1 MTKEEFESLRPGDV
15 VEVEFDHHKK
25 LYTVKGN
32 NGRWILT
39 YKGHRFVNFKIKLIQ
54 EAD

>member
-15 VEVEFDHHKK
+15 VEVEFDQYKI
-25 LYTVKGN
+25 LYTVKSN
-32 NGRWILT
+32 NGSWILT
-39 YKGHRFVNFKIKLIQ
+39 YKGHKFVNFKIKLIQ